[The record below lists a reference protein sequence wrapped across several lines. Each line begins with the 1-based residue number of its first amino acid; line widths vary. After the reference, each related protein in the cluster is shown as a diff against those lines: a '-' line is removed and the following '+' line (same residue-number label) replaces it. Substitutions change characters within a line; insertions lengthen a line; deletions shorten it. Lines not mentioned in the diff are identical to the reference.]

1 MAEKKRLVQKINKIV
16 ADDTLLQSILQR
28 QTVFES
34 SVQGIQYENRA
45 GIAFMVREGDKLE
58 LQAEPD
64 NQYDPSAIRVLFEGK
79 QIGYV
84 RRDTAKFISREMQ
97 AGREFRA
104 VAKTIK
110 PPVLNYPYPHIEITI
125 TG

>member
-1 MAEKKRLVQKINKIV
+1 M
-16 ADDTLLQSILQR
+16 
-28 QTVFES
+28 
-34 SVQGIQYENRA
+34 
-45 GIAFMVREGDKLE
+45 
-58 LQAEPD
+58 
-64 NQYDPSAIRVLFEGK
+64 LFDEK

-84 RRDTAKFISREMQ
+84 RRDTAKTISREMQ

-104 VAKTIK
+104 IAKTIK